1 MPNNVDTNQVLIIGG
16 GTAGISAALS
26 LAERGVPSMII
37 ENKEFGG
44 MAEALACKGRVEC
57 VRCDVCL
64 AHDKITE
71 SKRSPLIRRIGRSEL
86 IALDG
91 RPGEYRATVI
101 FEQGGTQEVSAA
113 SIIVSTGMEPFDPSV
128 DKRLGYGS
136 VTGVVT
142 AQDMEGQLLR
152 EGALTSPDGNKAR
165 SIGFIQC
172 VGSRDIHLGIGYCS
186 RACCKYSLKLAQFT
200 KKLDPEIE
208 ISYYFM
214 DWRPCDAQDDLY
226 AWARSTSKVEL
237 LRSRPSEIVQG
248 EDGRPEVRFTSPIGE
263 NVDSKQ
269 HDLVVL
275 SQGIRPSS
283 TIGHVC
289 SILGLERDEN
299 GFVKSRES
307 DPCSTNQPGIFVAGC
322 ARAPM
327 DLVDAASDGV
337 IAAGKAHSFLEGSG

>member
-1 MPNNVDTNQVLIIGG
+1 MPNMVETNRVLIIGG
-16 GTAGISAALS
+16 GTAGICAALS
-26 LAERGVPSMII
+26 LAERGVPSTII

-44 MAEALACKGRVEC
+44 MAEALACKGRIEC

-71 SKRSPLIRRIGRSEL
+71 SERSTLIRRIGRSEL
-86 IALDG
+86 VALNG
-91 RPGEYRATVI
+91 RPGAYRATVI

-113 SIIVSTGMEPFDPSV
+113 SIIVSTGMEPLDPSV

-136 VTGVVT
+136 VTGVIT
-142 AQDMEGQLLR
+142 AQELERQLLR
-152 EGALTSPDGNKAR
+152 EGAPPYPDGNKAR

-172 VGSRDIHLGIGYCS
+172 VGSRDIRLGIDYCS
-186 RACCKYSLKLAQFT
+186 RVCCKYSLKLAQLI
-200 KKLDPEIE
+200 KKLDPEIA

-226 AWARSTSKVEL
+226 AWAKSANKVEL

-269 HDLVVL
+269 HDLVIL
-275 SQGIRPSS
+275 SQGIRPST
-283 TIGHVC
+283 TIGYVC

-299 GFVKSRES
+299 GFVRSRES
-307 DPCSTNQPGIFVAGC
+307 DPCSTNRPGIFVAGC

-327 DLVDAASDGV
+327 DLVDAASDGA
-337 IAAGKAHSFLEGSG
+337 IAAGKAYSFLEGSR